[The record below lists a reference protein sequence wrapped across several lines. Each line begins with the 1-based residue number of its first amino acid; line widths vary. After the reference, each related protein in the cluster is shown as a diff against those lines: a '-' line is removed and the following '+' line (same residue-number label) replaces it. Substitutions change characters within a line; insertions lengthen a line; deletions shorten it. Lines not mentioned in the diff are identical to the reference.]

1 MAKHDSLRQFLD
13 HKGTRMLTLSFS
25 QIADLVGGLPES
37 AYQYREWWAN
47 QVYGVQARSWT
58 NAGWRVDRVSLSSRR
73 VTFTRL

>member
-37 AYQYREWWAN
+37 AYQYREM
-47 QVYGVQARSWT
+47 VGKPGLRR
-58 NAGWRVDRVSLSSRR
+58 AGPILDEC
-73 VTFTRL
+73 RLAC